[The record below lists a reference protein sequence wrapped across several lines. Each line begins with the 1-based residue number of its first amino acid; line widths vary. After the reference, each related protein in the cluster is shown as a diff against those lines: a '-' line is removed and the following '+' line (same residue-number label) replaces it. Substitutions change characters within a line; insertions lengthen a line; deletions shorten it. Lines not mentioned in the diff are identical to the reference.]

1 MRSFVS
7 KWWRQKP
14 VFSGQVP
21 ILGAAKFHFVIAR
34 PKAEAISSEQKRLLR
49 ATCPRQG
56 VRALAMTV
64 YNVQMPADRVKV
76 YDR

>member
-21 ILGAAKFHFVIAR
+21 ILGAATKFHFVIAR

-64 YNVQMPADRVKV
+64 YNVQMPADKV